1 MEKPS
6 SSTELNVSGGPG
18 GETLSTPEDTGEA
31 PQPEG
36 KVQIHPGI
44 LPEKSTAQ
52 RLPLVTR
59 PPLVKDTVGHE
70 GAKCHHHPGRGRGFL
85 LSPRL
90 GSLASGDGAAL
101 GSQGLWPS

>member
-6 SSTELNVSGGPG
+6 SSTELKVSGGSG
-18 GETLSTPEDTGEA
+18 GETPSAPEDTGEA

-52 RLPLVTR
+52 R
-59 PPLVKDTVGHE
+59 PPLVKDMVGHE
-70 GAKCHHHPGRGRGFL
+70 GAKCHHNPGRGRGFL

-90 GSLASGDGAAL
+90 GSLASGDGATL